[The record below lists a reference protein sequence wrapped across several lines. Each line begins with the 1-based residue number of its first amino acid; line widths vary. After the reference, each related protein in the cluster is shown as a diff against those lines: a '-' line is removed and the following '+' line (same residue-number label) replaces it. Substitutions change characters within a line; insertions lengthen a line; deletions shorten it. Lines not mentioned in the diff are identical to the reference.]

1 MNRSLRK
8 WMEENHAR
16 VVKEEGLF
24 FAVLPGT
31 WSEALEGILPRID
44 SLLESSFL
52 LKDSPTTTAGLVA
65 LDPGGNPVFLKRT
78 NNKGFRFTL
87 RYLFRP
93 ARCFRAAF
101 AAARLREIG
110 IDTPEVLA
118 AGERRHCPGIL
129 QAGYLVTSSRADIKN
144 ASKILVETVDVET
157 AGVSFLEAAGR
168 LAARMHAGRML
179 HGDLKMQNF
188 FYCGNWTPDVK
199 YGLWDLDGARL
210 LSAVPPP
217 ASVLDELARIVSS
230 VQILA
235 AQNPYM
241 PDSFPDPLRL
251 GKILMDAYASE
262 KPDLPLP
269 AADALAERSEFRRR
283 KTLLAEQRKKRR
295 RGA

>member
-8 WMEENHAR
+8 WMKENHVR
-16 VVKEEGLF
+16 IVKGDGLF

-44 SLLESSFL
+44 NLLESSFL

-93 ARCFRAAF
+93 ARCFRAAI
-101 AAARLREIG
+101 AATRLREIG

-118 AGERRHCPGIL
+118 AGERRHCLGIL
-129 QAGYLVTSSRADIKN
+129 QAGYLVTSSRADIRN

-157 AGVSFLEAAGR
+157 AGISFLEAAGR
-168 LAARMHAGRML
+168 LSARMHAGRMI

-188 FYCGNWTPDVK
+188 FYCGNWTPDVQ
-199 YGLWDLDGARL
+199 YGLWDLDGARIF
-210 LSAVPPP
+210 SGSPPLP
-217 ASVLDELARIVSS
+217 FVLDELARIVSS

-235 AQNPYM
+235 CQNPYM
-241 PDSFPDPLRL
+241 PEGFPDPFRL

-269 AADALAERSEFRRR
+269 AADALAERSEFRRK
-283 KTLLAEQRKKRR
+283 KTLLSEQRKKRR
-295 RGA
+295 LGA